1 MRKFIV
7 LLVVVVLGNTQLF
20 ASDNNTISSEQ
31 ELRNEVAS
39 LLESPQI
46 KVEREELSANIE
58 FTLNSNGEIVV
69 LLVKSNSNLVKNYVK
84 SRLNYK
90 KINSEIT
97 ENENRVYKLTLKI
110 KSPQNS

>member
-7 LLVVVVLGNTQLF
+7 LLVIAVLGNTQLF
-20 ASDNNTISSEQ
+20 ASDNNTIISEQ
-31 ELRNEVAS
+31 QLRNEVAT

-46 KVEREELSANIE
+46 TVEQEELSADIE
-58 FTLNSNGEIVV
+58 FTLNNNGEIVV
-69 LLVKSNSNLVKNYVK
+69 LLVNSDDTIVENYVK

-90 KINSEIT
+90 KIDSAINK
-97 ENENRVYKLTLKI
+97 NRVYKLTLKI